1 MNPMVRRRNAQ
12 RTYRVD
18 KFKVPRAARNDFLER
33 VLSIH
38 ELLRTQPGFVQD
50 FVLEQVGGP
59 GSFNIVTI
67 VMRR

>member
-1 MNPMVRRRNAQ
+1 M
-12 RTYRVD
+12 D